1 LNLLKR
7 ILRAILLAPVALFLV
22 FEEWGWEPLAAGFS
36 VFARWSWW
44 VQLELR
50 VARLSPV
57 GSLLVFGV
65 PVLALR
71 QIKLLAF
78 YFFGKGQVVV
88 GPGLLLTE

>member
-1 LNLLKR
+1 
-7 ILRAILLAPVALFLV
+7 V
-22 FEEWGWEPLAAGFS
+22 
-36 VFARWSWW
+36 
-44 VQLELR
+44 LR